1 MPCRR
6 IHCRTC
12 RYIVGVHE
20 EAELD
25 DLMGAEDGV
34 AGADRAGTPK
44 PRTIWHAVTRGR
56 YWPVTVVVT
65 LAVVGVLI
73 YFAVVLIA
81 GFFAGIVE

>member
-1 MPCRR
+1 M
-6 IHCRTC
+6 
-12 RYIVGVHE
+12 HE

-25 DLMGAEDGV
+25 DLMGAEDRV
-34 AGADRAGTPK
+34 TGARKAELPK
-44 PRTIWHAVTRGR
+44 SRTFWHAVTRGR

-81 GFFAGIVE
+81 GFFAGVVE